1 LNKCIFS
8 ATNIIHVASSPI
20 FILGLVL
27 SLSAFTHLWNPA
39 GFPYGPS
46 NDEGIYIRRAM
57 NVLLG
62 QGPQESFLYDHP
74 YFAQIFL
81 ASALQIIGYPY
92 SLLHSTLPNVDVH
105 SIEMLYTVPRVLMGL
120 LAVVDTFLI
129 YKIAEGRYNN
139 KTVALIASI
148 LFAVMPTT
156 WIARRVMLES
166 IQLPFLLSSILFA
179 IYLKGDPRINN
190 NDNKN
195 IILILLSGIFLG
207 IAIFTKI
214 TVFSLIPLVAFLI
227 FTNNKK
233 NLKTLGL
240 WFIPVILIPLIWP
253 AYAISIDEFNL
264 WLHGLYFQTHRGVQS
279 LFESIIYDFQIDPIL
294 ISIGIFGF
302 AFAVIKKDFL
312 ILLWLFPFL
321 SVLYFVGFVSYWH
334 LLPLL
339 PAFCIAAARLL
350 EDLPKRITTANKVKN
365 IINNRHHHHHNHHQ
379 QLQNKLLSLLPF
391 IVTTEI
397 VFFGFLL
404 TTYVLIIN
412 DNLIHFK
419 AIAFI
424 SQDLNNNNN
433 NNNNKTVLISNPFY
447 SWIPKYVF
455 KLNNYQIVDYYDN
468 IPIKAQRVIFVVDS
482 DWKEKL
488 NNHMI
493 GNNMEKNF
501 NLYGKNNITTFG
513 DIYDN
518 VTIYEYDLKAD
529 SKGTASLSPAP
540 AELTPDRNIDKQFF
554 RYNDTTSPSR

>member
-1 LNKCIFS
+1 
-8 ATNIIHVASSPI
+8 
-20 FILGLVL
+20 
-27 SLSAFTHLWNPA
+27 
-39 GFPYGPS
+39 
-46 NDEGIYIRRAM
+46 M

-92 SLLHSTLPNVDVH
+92 SLLHTNLPNVDVH

-129 YKIAEGRYNN
+129 YKIAESRYNN
-139 KTVALIASI
+139 KTVALIASV
-148 LFAVMPTT
+148 LFAVTPTA
-156 WIARRVMLES
+156 WIARRILLES

-179 IYLKGDPRINN
+179 VYLKGNPRINN
-190 NDNKN
+190 ENKN
-195 IILILLSGIFLG
+195 ILLVLLSGSFLG
-207 IAIFTKI
+207 IAIFTKM
-214 TVFSLIPLVAFLI
+214 TAFSLIPLVAFLI
-227 FTNNKK
+227 FTNNNK

-264 WLHGLYFQTHRGVQS
+264 WLHGLYFQTHRGAQS
-279 LFESIIYDFQIDPIL
+279 SFESIVYDFQTDPIL
-294 ISIGIFGF
+294 ISISLLGF
-302 AFAVIKKDFL
+302 AFAIIRKDFL
-312 ILLWLFPFL
+312 ILLWVLPFL
-321 SVLYFVGFVSYWH
+321 SVLYYVGFVSFWH
-334 LLPLL
+334 LLLLL

-350 EDLPKRITTANKVKN
+350 EDLPKRIATANKVRN
-365 IINNRHHHHHNHHQ
+365 IINNDHHRHNHRQ
-379 QLQNKLLSLLPF
+379 QLLNKLLSLVPF

-397 VFFGFLL
+397 VFFGFFI
-404 TTYVLIIN
+404 TMYVLIIN
-412 DNLIHFK
+412 DNLIHFE
-419 AIAFI
+419 AIAFV
-424 SQDLNNNNN
+424 SQDLYNNNDND
-433 NNNNKTVLISNPFY
+433 NNNKTVLISNPFY

-468 IPIKAQRVIFVVDS
+468 IPINAQRVIFVVDS

-488 NNHMI
+488 SNHMI

-513 DIYDN
+513 DRYDN
-518 VTIYEYDLKAD
+518 VTIYEYNLKVD
-529 SKGTASLSPAP
+529 SKATASLSPAP
-540 AELTPDRNIDKQFF
+540 AEPILDRNNNDTQFF

>member
-1 LNKCIFS
+1 MILNKRIFS
-8 ATNIIHVASSPI
+8 TSNIIHVSSSPI

-46 NDEGIYIRRAM
+46 NDEGIYIRRGM

-92 SLLHSTLPNVDVH
+92 SLFHSTLPNIDVH
-105 SIEMLYTVPRVLMGL
+105 SIEMFYTVPRVLMGL

-129 YKIAEGRYNN
+129 YKIAERRYDNN
-139 KTVALIASI
+139 RTVALIASV

-156 WIARRVMLES
+156 WIARRVLLES

-190 NDNKN
+190 NKN
-195 IILILLSGIFLG
+195 IILTLLSGIFLG

-214 TVFSLIPLVAFLI
+214 TAFSLIPLVAFLI
-227 FTNNKK
+227 FTNSKK

-264 WLHGLYFQTHRGVQS
+264 WLHGVYFQTHRGAQT

-294 ISIGIFGF
+294 ISVGLLGL
-302 AFAVIKKDFL
+302 AFAIIKKDFL
-312 ILLWLFPFL
+312 ILLWVLPFL
-321 SVLYFVGFVSYWH
+321 SVLYYVGFVSYWH

-350 EDLPKRITTANKVKN
+350 EDLPKRITTANKVRN
-365 IINNRHHHHHNHHQ
+365 IVNNHHHHRNHHHHQ
-379 QLQNKLLSLLPF
+379 QIQNKVLSLLPL
-391 IVTTEI
+391 IATTEI
-397 VFFGFLL
+397 VFFGFLI
-404 TTYVLIIN
+404 TMYVLIIN

-419 AIAFI
+419 AIAFL
-424 SQDLNNNNN
+424 SQELNKNSNNNI
-433 NNNNKTVLISNPFY
+433 VLISNPFY

-488 NNHMI
+488 NSHMI
-493 GNNMEKNF
+493 GDNMEKNF
-501 NLYGKNNITTFG
+501 NSYGKNNITTFG
-513 DIYDN
+513 DIYEN
-518 VTIYEYDLKAD
+518 VTIYEYNLKAN
-529 SKGTASLSPAP
+529 SKGTAGITPAP
-540 AELTPDRNIDKQFF
+540 AELANNGNNDNQFF
-554 RYNDTTSPSR
+554 RYNNTTSPSR

>member
-1 LNKCIFS
+1 
-8 ATNIIHVASSPI
+8 
-20 FILGLVL
+20 LGLVL
-27 SLSAFTHLWNPA
+27 SLSAFTHLWNPT

-190 NDNKN
+190 KN

-227 FTNNKK
+227 LTNNKK

-302 AFAVIKKDFL
+302 AFAVIKKEFL

-321 SVLYFVGFVSYWH
+321 GVLYFVGFVSYWH

-424 SQDLNNNNN
+424 SQDLN

>member
-1 LNKCIFS
+1 
-8 ATNIIHVASSPI
+8 
-20 FILGLVL
+20 LGLIL

-92 SLLHSTLPNVDVH
+92 SLLHTNLPNVDVH

-129 YKIAEGRYNN
+129 YKIAESRYNN
-139 KTVALIASI
+139 KTVALIASV
-148 LFAVMPTT
+148 LFAVTPTA
-156 WIARRVMLES
+156 WIARRILLES

-179 IYLKGDPRINN
+179 VYLKGNPRINN
-190 NDNKN
+190 ENKN
-195 IILILLSGIFLG
+195 ILLVLLSGSFLG
-207 IAIFTKI
+207 IAIFTKM
-214 TVFSLIPLVAFLI
+214 TAFSLIPLVAFLI
-227 FTNNKK
+227 FTNNNK

-264 WLHGLYFQTHRGVQS
+264 WLHGLYFQTHRGAQS
-279 LFESIIYDFQIDPIL
+279 SFESIVYDFQTDPIL
-294 ISIGIFGF
+294 ISISLLGF
-302 AFAVIKKDFL
+302 AFAIIRKDFL
-312 ILLWLFPFL
+312 ILLWVLPFL
-321 SVLYFVGFVSYWH
+321 SVLYYVGFVSFWH

-350 EDLPKRITTANKVKN
+350 EDLPKRIATANKVRN
-365 IINNRHHHHHNHHQ
+365 IINNDHHRHNHRQ
-379 QLQNKLLSLLPF
+379 QLLNKLLSLVPF

-397 VFFGFLL
+397 VFFGFFI
-404 TTYVLIIN
+404 TMYVLIIN
-412 DNLIHFK
+412 DNLIHFE
-419 AIAFI
+419 AIAFV
-424 SQDLNNNNN
+424 SQDLYNNNDND
-433 NNNNKTVLISNPFY
+433 NNNKTVLISNPFY

-468 IPIKAQRVIFVVDS
+468 IPINAQRVIFVVDS

-488 NNHMI
+488 SNHMI

-513 DIYDN
+513 DRYDN
-518 VTIYEYDLKAD
+518 VTIYEYNLKVD
-529 SKGTASLSPAP
+529 SKATASLSPAP
-540 AELTPDRNIDKQFF
+540 AEPILDRNNNDTQFF